1 MNNEPLH
8 RLRLD
13 YKAAALPPDEAASQI
28 GSALAAGLRAALSE
42 GRTFKLRRRESG
54 LFRAENVDNGF
65 PLTPSADAELLAAL
79 AGTVPHLPSVAQE
92 RAAGLPVGPEEG
104 ASAGLLLLRLFR
116 ESARLGVWLSLDYR
130 PATAPHLRYRLV
142 FRGAGRVAWRYLRAD
157 TLIGLLTEGLAFLA
171 TDPVVL

>member
-1 MNNEPLH
+1 MNSEPL
-8 RLRLD
+8 RRLD
-13 YKAAALPPDEAASQI
+13 LNHEASVLPPDEDAPQI
-28 GSALAAGLRAALSE
+28 GRALAAGLRGALAE

-65 PLTPSADAELLAAL
+65 PLTPSADDELLGAL
-79 AGTVPHLPSVAQE
+79 AGTAPHHPSAEQE
-92 RAAGLPVGPEEG
+92 RAAGIPVGDEEC

-130 PATAPHLRYRLV
+130 AGIAPHLRYRLV
-142 FRGAGRVAWRYLRAD
+142 FRGAGQVAWRYLRSN
-157 TLIGLLTEGLAFLA
+157 TLIGLLIKGLAFLA